1 MNITITTIDAKCEN
15 YYNETGNQDRYI
27 VVDEKNV
34 LVDGYIMYL
43 VLKSH
48 DVEYCDAKRLTLRKH
63 KYTNRQREK
72 YGRIIPPEKVLTY
85 KEKSTVYIYG
95 NETDENCDHIFISS
109 NEVEKYRNDMIAYTE
124 RVNYCSFATKQQILD
139 NDFYIIN
146 PTGYYELKLKT
157 KGMDVHLVTIM
168 VNVPFS
174 ELRKR
179 AKKRGDFSTW
189 EANYKKESEEFTI
202 FEKSNLID
210 YFVLNDGNI
219 EESIKKME
227 NIIKKDKSKRGVTTD
242 EN

>member
-1 MNITITTIDAKCEN
+1 MK
-15 YYNETGNQDRYI
+15 
-27 VVDEKNV
+27 
-34 LVDGYIMYL
+34 
-43 VLKSH
+43 VLKS
-48 DVEYCDAKRLTLRKH
+48 
-63 KYTNRQREK
+63 YTTRQRRE
-72 YGRIIPPEKVLTY
+72 
-85 KEKSTVYIYG
+85 

-179 AKKRGDFSTW
+179 AKKRGIYLAGCVQPACDVPCS
-189 EANYKKESEEFTI
+189 
-202 FEKSNLID
+202 
-210 YFVLNDGNI
+210 G
-219 EESIKKME
+219 
-227 NIIKKDKSKRGVTTD
+227 
-242 EN
+242 